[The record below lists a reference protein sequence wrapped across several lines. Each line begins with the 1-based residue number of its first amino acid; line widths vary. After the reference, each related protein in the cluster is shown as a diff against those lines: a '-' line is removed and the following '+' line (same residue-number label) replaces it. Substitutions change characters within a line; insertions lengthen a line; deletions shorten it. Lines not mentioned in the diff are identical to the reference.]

1 LEGSFGQA
9 GREAL
14 AWEWGGVGGARSES
28 VDKPRSQ
35 PSQPGEAGLPAKD
48 EQLPWRDDRL
58 AVPEHVQVDAAD
70 AAQAARDAGYG
81 HLAPV
86 VGELGGRAVDMEARR
101 FSVVVLEDGNGGAQV
116 VHDHAPGV
124 GAQSS
129 PSRPGPSPEWSVG
142 MQDVVTK
149 VGLHSPSPG
158 MVPLRE
164 MASNAEHRLRIV
176 EEDRDLL
183 AQQAV
188 ALQRMID
195 KEHRDR
201 QAALGA

>member
-1 LEGSFGQA
+1 
-9 GREAL
+9 
-14 AWEWGGVGGARSES
+14 
-28 VDKPRSQ
+28 
-35 PSQPGEAGLPAKD
+35 
-48 EQLPWRDDRL
+48 
-58 AVPEHVQVDAAD
+58 
-70 AAQAARDAGYG
+70 
-81 HLAPV
+81 
-86 VGELGGRAVDMEARR
+86 MEARR